1 MYIYTH
7 TYIHTHTHTHTYI
20 YVYVYIC
27 TWISGDALDQSC
39 GQAGGGAA
47 PERRQG
53 SKPHRDSKLDLGTP
67 PSLY

>member
-1 MYIYTH
+1 MTAVYSHACMRVRVCMCVYIY
-7 TYIHTHTHTHTYI
+7 
-20 YVYVYIC
+20 IC
-27 TWISGDALDQSC
+27 AWISGDALDQSC

>member
-1 MYIYTH
+1 MCICICIQT
-7 TYIHTHTHTHTYI
+7 HTHTHTHVYI
-20 YVYVYIC
+20 YIC
-27 TWISGDALDQSC
+27 AWISGDALDQSC